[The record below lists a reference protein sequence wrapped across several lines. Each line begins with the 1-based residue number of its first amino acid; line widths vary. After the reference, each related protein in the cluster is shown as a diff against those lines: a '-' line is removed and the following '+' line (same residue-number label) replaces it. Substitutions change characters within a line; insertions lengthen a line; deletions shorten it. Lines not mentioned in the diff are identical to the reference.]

1 VPSRKLGRVP
11 HTRYFLCILASPS
24 PKRRYR
30 GHYGGFPM
38 GMDVSPNIVGI
49 ANIAN
54 SQDRSASRINVGWMG
69 CW

>member
-1 VPSRKLGRVP
+1 
-11 HTRYFLCILASPS
+11 
-24 PKRRYR
+24 
-30 GHYGGFPM
+30 M